1 MRRGFGAANTVA
13 TRGGRAYLTQQT
25 QGPFKGH
32 LSFFPFI
39 SRETFAVLGGN
50 DPGEFAVKETDS
62 GLGSPFLWA
71 GSTWAFVICSQCNSK
86 RKRCLKN

>member
-13 TRGGRAYLTQQT
+13 TKGGRAYLTQQT
-25 QGPFKGH
+25 QGPFEGH

-50 DPGEFAVKETDS
+50 DPGEFAVKETVGWAHPSS
-62 GLGSPFLWA
+62 GLVQLGHLSSA
-71 GSTWAFVICSQCNSK
+71 VNVTVKGKDV
-86 RKRCLKN
+86 